1 MTNEE
6 LFALGMAKVKENDHL
21 EAIRIFT
28 FVLQQEPTNANA
40 LSHRGISYLNI
51 DKLELSLADMDAA
64 VEHDPEYSF
73 RYQSRGY
80 LKARMKDY
88 AGALADYE
96 KAVELDPNDAIAH
109 NNLALAQEQMGW
121 AKEAKENFDKSD
133 RLSGIKTA
141 EERAEDRKQKE
152 TTIEK
157 KPVAKQPEQQN
168 KTGVIKEVFS
178 NKETFKDFVQFIKN
192 GFRIK
197 KDDKSGKG

>member
-1 MTNEE
+1 MTNKE

-28 FVLQQEPTNANA
+28 EVLENDPRDANA
-40 LSHRGISYLNI
+40 LSHRGIAYLNI
-51 DKLELSLADMDAA
+51 DKLDLSLADMNAA
-64 VEHDPEYSF
+64 VAYDPEYSF

-80 LKARMKDY
+80 LKARLKDY
-88 AGALADYE
+88 EGALADYE
-96 KAVELDPNDAIAH
+96 KAVELDPNDAIAI

-141 EERAEDRKQKE
+141 EERAEERRKQAEKE
-152 TTIEK
+152 GSMQDESTEDTVSKGEI
-157 KPVAKQPEQQN
+157 ARN
-168 KTGVIKEVFS
+168 VFTK
-178 NKETFKDFVQFIKN
+178 KETFKEFIQFIKN

-197 KDDKSGKG
+197 KNDKS